1 MNSDTSEAGTFL
13 KIVNC
18 AFFFGTL
25 MGLGKTSYFSLGPGH
40 KGYKVLFAKF
50 GFSCCRS
57 SLSLS
62 LFLRNETA
70 VTTQPRHTI
79 YVGED
84 AQGGRLGLV

>member
-18 AFFFGTL
+18 AFFWHTYGTW
-25 MGLGKTSYFSLGPGH
+25 KNESYFSLGPGH
-40 KGYKVLFAKF
+40 KGYKALFAKF

-62 LFLRNETA
+62 LFLRNENS
-70 VTTQPRHTI
+70 TQPRHTI